1 MRNARVLIS
10 GASIAGPALAY
21 WLDRYGFQVTV
32 VERAARPRPGG
43 QAIDVRGPALEVCE
57 RMGVLEEIRARRTG
71 LRGMSMVDDDGKEL
85 FSTTERT
92 ASGGD
97 LNSSDIEILRDD
109 LSSVLMAAGGD
120 GIEYL
125 FNDSIASLVQGPDE
139 VAVTFHRGG
148 ARAFDIVV
156 AADGVHS
163 STRALVF
170 GPEEDFL
177 RHLGGYLGVW
187 TVPNYLGLDRWEVI
201 YQMAGDVWGGMMM
214 SVRDNTEARVYIGI
228 DSEEPPATFLGSRS
242 VSEQKRLVAER
253 YKDAR
258 WEMPRLLEYMW
269 GAPDFHFDAAA
280 QIHMD
285 SWSRGRVAL
294 VGDAGYCGSPASG
307 QSTSVAV
314 IGAYVLAGE
323 LRAAD
328 GDHTAAFAAY
338 ERELRGYVAANQ
350 QLALDNMARKQAQ
363 DASAGQG
370 PDTNPTNIDDS
381 FYEVVNSYTVKDY

>member
-1 MRNARVLIS
+1 MPTTRVLIS

-32 VERAARPRPGG
+32 VERAAGPRPGG

-71 LRGMSMVDDDGKEL
+71 LRGMSMVDDAGREL
-85 FSTTERT
+85 FRTTGHT

-97 LNSSDIEILRDD
+97 LSRPDIEILRDD
-109 LSSVLMAAGGD
+109 LSSVLLAAGGD

-125 FNDSIASLVQGPDE
+125 FGDAIASLAQGPDE
-139 VAVTFHRGG
+139 VAVTFHRG
-148 ARAFDIVV
+148 RPRTFDIVV

-170 GPEEDFL
+170 GPEENFI

-187 TVPNYLGLDRWEVI
+187 TAPNYLGLDRWQVI
-201 YQMAGDVWGGMMM
+201 YEMSGGVPGGIVM
-214 SVRDNTEARVYIGI
+214 SVRDNTEARVYVGI
-228 DSEEPPATFLGSRS
+228 ESDEPPARILGSRT
-242 VSEQKRLVAER
+242 VSEQKQLLADR

-269 GAPDFHFDAAA
+269 GAPDFHFDVLA

-285 SWSRGRVAL
+285 RWSRGRVAL
-294 VGDAGYCGSPASG
+294 LGDAGYCGSPMAG
-307 QSTSVAV
+307 QGSSVAL
-314 IGAYVLAGE
+314 IAAYVLAGE

-338 ERELRGYVAANQ
+338 ERELRDHVTASQ
-350 QLALDNMARKQAQ
+350 QLALAHKAHQEAYR
-363 DASAGQG
+363 ASAGQQ
-370 PDTNPTNIDDS
+370 PDTHPTNIDAA
-381 FYEVVNSYTVKDY
+381 FYEVVDSYTVKDY